1 MEVWFIIFG
10 SVLSVVGAIGNGLV
24 VLLIARYRRL
34 HSPANW
40 FVVSLAV
47 ADFAVGIVV
56 FPSSYVCN
64 GKATTTITCNMKIHN
79 AAYWFF
85 VNSSIANL
93 CILTWNRYT
102 FIVHPFKYI
111 SSMTA
116 RHPGRVILLAWLIPL
131 MISLSFVLGMYVTSS
146 LTAWKVLRL
155 TGVSGFDI
163 LSCSL
168 LIYAVVRILVVVR
181 AQSLKDSAMR
191 SIERDLVS
199 SQLQDQVNNIS
210 SAETVHPS
218 GRKHNSARFVIAVV
232 VFFLGCQVAINYL
245 VLRYMFVSERPKYV
259 GLVVTIFLIANSA
272 VNPFVYAFLKQ
283 DMKHVIA
290 RLIFR
295 KYRESKNSE
304 RSGNLTQMSV
314 MSMRVLVL
322 SSKK

>member
-10 SVLSVVGAIGNGLV
+10 SVLSVVGTIGNGLV
-24 VLLIARYRRL
+24 VLLIAKYRRL

-40 FVVSLAV
+40 FILSLAV
-47 ADFAVGIVV
+47 ADCAVGIVV

-64 GKATTTITCNMKIHN
+64 GEATAAAIKCNMIIHN

-102 FIVHPFKYI
+102 SIVHPFKYI

-131 MISLSFVLGMYVTSS
+131 MISLSLVLGMYVTSS
-146 LTAWKVLRL
+146 PTAWKVLRL

-210 SAETVHPS
+210 SAETVHHS
-218 GRKHNSARFVIAVV
+218 GRKHNSARFVIAIV

-245 VLRYMFVSERPKYV
+245 VLRYMFVLERPKYV
-259 GLVVTIFLIANSA
+259 GLVVTILLIANSA
-272 VNPFVYAFLKQ
+272 VNPLVYAFLKQ
-283 DMKHVIA
+283 DIKKEIA
-290 RLIFR
+290 RLICT
-295 KYRESKNSE
+295 KYRKSNNSKRSVNS
-304 RSGNLTQMSV
+304 TQMSFF
-314 MSMRVLVL
+314 SMRVI
-322 SSKK
+322 

>member
-10 SVLSVVGAIGNGLV
+10 SVLSVVGAMGNGLV
-24 VLLIARYRRL
+24 VLLIAKYRRL

-40 FVVSLAV
+40 FVLSLAV

-64 GKATTTITCNMKIHN
+64 GEATTTITCNMIIHN

-102 FIVHPFKYI
+102 SIVHPFKYI

-131 MISLSFVLGMYVTSS
+131 MISPSLVLGMHVTSS
-146 LTAWKVLRL
+146 PTALKVLRL

-163 LSCSL
+163 LSCAL

-181 AQSLKDSAMR
+181 AQLLKDSAR
-191 SIERDLVS
+191 WLIKRELVS
-199 SQLQDQVNNIS
+199 SQPEDQVNKS
-210 SAETVHPS
+210 SIETVYLRGP
-218 GRKHNSARFVIAVV
+218 KHNSARFIIAIV

-245 VLRYMFVSERPKYV
+245 VLRYMFVPK
-259 GLVVTIFLIANSA
+259 GPSTLA
-272 VNPFVYAFLKQ
+272 
-283 DMKHVIA
+283 
-290 RLIFR
+290 
-295 KYRESKNSE
+295 
-304 RSGNLTQMSV
+304 
-314 MSMRVLVL
+314 
-322 SSKK
+322 